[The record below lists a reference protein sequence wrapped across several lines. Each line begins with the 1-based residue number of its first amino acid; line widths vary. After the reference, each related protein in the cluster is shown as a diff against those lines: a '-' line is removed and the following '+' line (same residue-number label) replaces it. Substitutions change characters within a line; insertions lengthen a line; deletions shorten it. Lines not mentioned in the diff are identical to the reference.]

1 MTTIRYRLR
10 TDFPLT
16 IITLFG
22 ALAAFAFLPY
32 SVYRFANGAMVHGLV
47 DLVVVV
53 AVALAVGHAWH
64 TGRTRFAGVFLSL
77 ISTAACLVTAMLPGA
92 LGLYWIYVAL
102 LANYFLVKRTEAAA
116 MTAIALGVV
125 AVYNDVFVSNEQKL
139 AFMVSVLLVSLF
151 AFIFAY
157 RAELHRQQLET
168 LATIDPL
175 TGIGNRRA
183 MESELQIAIQT
194 HRRTG
199 AGFGLAMLDLDHF
212 KRINDEFGHEAGD
225 QVLVDFATLVRA
237 HTRQVDRL
245 FRFGG
250 EEFVLL
256 IPGADAAALSCIA
269 DKLCAMI
276 AARLQCK
283 DRPITLS
290 IGATAL
296 RPDDDAPAWLARADA
311 ALYRAKHA
319 GRNRAAVDAQ
329 VGAPPPV

>member
-10 TDFPLT
+10 TDFSLA

-32 SVYRFANGAMVHGLV
+32 AMYRFANGAMVHGAV
-47 DLVVVV
+47 DLAVVV
-53 AVALAVGHAWH
+53 AVVVAVGHAWR
-64 TGRTRFAGVFLSL
+64 TGRTRAAGMFLGL

-92 LGLYWIYVAL
+92 IGQYWIYVAL
-102 LANYFLVKRTEAAA
+102 LANYLLVRRTEAAA
-116 MTAIALGVV
+116 MSVFALAVV
-125 AVYNDVFVSNEQKL
+125 AIYNDVFASNEQKL
-139 AFMVSVLLVSLF
+139 AFVVSVLLVSLF

-175 TGIGNRRA
+175 TGISNRRA

-212 KRINDEFGHEAGD
+212 KRINDQFGHEAGD
-225 QVLVDFATLVRA
+225 QVLVEFARLVRT

-256 IPGADAAALSCIA
+256 VPGADAAALGRIA

-276 AARLQCK
+276 AAQLRYK
-283 DRPITLS
+283 DRPITVS

-296 RPDDDAPAWLARADA
+296 LPEDDAHAWLARADA
-311 ALYRAKHA
+311 ALYRAKRA
-319 GRNRAAVDAQ
+319 GRNRAAVD
-329 VGAPPPV
+329 PPVRSAAPG

>member
-10 TDFPLT
+10 TDFSLA

-32 SVYRFANGAMVHGLV
+32 ALYRFANGAMVHGVV
-47 DLVVVV
+47 DLAVVV
-53 AVALAVGHAWH
+53 AVVVAVGHAWR
-64 TGRTRFAGVFLSL
+64 TGRTRAAGMFLGL

-92 LGLYWIYVAL
+92 IGLYWIYVAL
-102 LANYFLVKRTEAAA
+102 LANYLLVRRTEAAA
-116 MTAIALGVV
+116 MSVFALAVV
-125 AVYNDVFVSNEQKL
+125 AIYNDVFASNEQKL
-139 AFMVSVLLVSLF
+139 AFVVSVLLVSLF

-175 TGIGNRRA
+175 TGIGNRRS

-212 KRINDEFGHEAGD
+212 KRINDQFGHEAGD
-225 QVLVDFATLVRA
+225 QVLVEFARLVRT

-256 IPGADAAALSCIA
+256 VPGADAAALGRIA

-276 AARLQCK
+276 AAQLRYK
-283 DRPITLS
+283 DRSITVS

-296 RPDDDAPAWLARADA
+296 LPQEDANAWLARADA
-311 ALYRAKHA
+311 ALYRAKRA
-319 GRNRAAVDAQ
+319 GRNRAAVDPP
-329 VGAPPPV
+329 VGAAAPG